1 MPVFAT
7 AFGGM
12 DVNIARPRAA
22 KSGGQN
28 GRLNVAENVAYQLTE
43 RQRIIY
49 DFIKQ
54 NVAVNVAVNT
64 KSISEELGVNRKTI
78 QRELIAL
85 KEAGIVQWVGSDKKG
100 YWVII

>member
-1 MPVFAT
+1 MSS
-7 AFGGM
+7 
-12 DVNIARPRAA
+12 IE
-22 KSGGQN
+22 SGRQ
-28 GRLNVAENVAYQLTE
+28 NVAVNVAHQLTE

-85 KEAGIVQWVGSDKKG
+85 KEAGIIQWVGSDKKG
-100 YWVII
+100 YWVIVYDNL